1 MATKLPARRRWVI
14 AARWPA
20 GVAFTAWRYMW
31 TTTPVHRWTMGG
43 LWPEDAP
50 PELPADLEH
59 DDLQTLEDGTGPLLH
74 RIYRTRIVAAP
85 TGAREVIGRLVE
97 DMNSVAP
104 TEFASFHRV
113 EGDGPMRV
121 GDDYVVRMPGPWD
134 GPVTVVAADETSFRL
149 ATLRGHLEAGQIEF
163 RAEEDHRGIVFE
175 IEAWARSGD
184 RLSDLFYTRL
194 RISKEIQLHM
204 WASVLRN
211 VVKLAGGKM
220 AGGIVITTRQ
230 VESRDILVE
239 EEGELPEGRDARA
252 LADVARRPD
261 NLDPGAPDP
270 RLGDSG
276 WRIDEMVEPLPHERP
291 GPGEPAGS
299 WATARRIMDDYQLA
313 DPRVVTGVFR
323 TDVPLAGRP
332 MLLKIHYGPLRFRVG
347 VRIGDV
353 HEKRVELDGR
363 PVELYGW
370 SYRTLEGH
378 FEEGEMLYEL
388 RKWLDTGDVEFRLHA
403 VSRPARSGPFLPR
416 TGFRLV
422 GRNQQLRFYRQICRR
437 LRRLTEAQLET
448 ARARAGAERHPGDA
462 QPVPARLRPDYLEGS

>member
-1 MATKLPARRRWVI
+1 MATQLSARRRWAI

-20 GVAFTAWRYMW
+20 GVALTAWRYMW
-31 TTTPVHRWTMGG
+31 STTPVHRWTMRGS
-43 LWPEDAP
+43 WSEDAP
-50 PELPADLEH
+50 PELPADFEH
-59 DDLQTLEDGTGPLLH
+59 KDLQTWKDGTGPLLH
-74 RIYRTRIVAAP
+74 RIYRTRIVASP
-85 TGAREVIGRLVE
+85 MGGGGVIGRLVE
-97 DMNSVAP
+97 DMNRVAP

-163 RAEEDHRGIVFE
+163 RADEDHRGVVFE
-175 IEAWARSGD
+175 IESWARSGD
-184 RLSDLFYTRL
+184 RLSDLLYTGL
-194 RISKEIQLHM
+194 RISKEVQLHM

-230 VESRDILVE
+230 VESRDIDDE
-239 EEGELPEGRDARA
+239 ERDERPVGRDARA
-252 LADVARRPD
+252 LADVAGRPD
-261 NLDPGAPDP
+261 NLDPAAPDP
-270 RLGDSG
+270 RLDDSG
-276 WRIDEMVEPLPHERP
+276 WRIDEMVELLPHERP
-291 GPGEPAGS
+291 GPVEPAGS
-299 WATARRIMDDYQLA
+299 WATARRIMDGYQLA
-313 DPRVVTGVFR
+313 DPRVVTGVFG

-347 VRIGDV
+347 VRISDV
-353 HEKRVELDGR
+353 HERTVELDGR
-363 PVELYGW
+363 PVQLYGW

-403 VSRPARSGPFLPR
+403 VSRPARRGPFLLR

-422 GRNQQLRFYRQICRR
+422 GRNQQLRFYRQVCRR
-437 LRRLTEAQLET
+437 LRRLTEAQLESE
-448 ARARAGAERHPGDA
+448 RARAGRHPETLL
-462 QPVPARLRPDYLEGS
+462 PSP